1 MTSFWMDAW
10 RGMKRWQTLTRPY
23 YLNSCYHPTGG
34 VPPDEFSAFIALVC
48 WQLWKARNTA
58 ILRQEFM
65 NANQLLAS
73 CTATAEHWRARM
85 KPSKKHIADAW
96 CQFFEMARQ
105 GLGGS

>member
-1 MTSFWMDAW
+1 
-10 RGMKRWQTLTRPY
+10 
-23 YLNSCYHPTGG
+23 